1 MLDKFMS
8 EHLFGK
14 SIEVYFG
21 GDEKERMR
29 GKLVGSADGVIVLE
43 NNDYFTETGSR
54 LALADFIGSI
64 SGAFW
69 NSSPYKPY
77 PTL

>member
-1 MLDKFMS
+1 MS

-43 NNDYFTETGSR
+43 NNDRRDYVNVEKVVAAWGV
-54 LALADFIGSI
+54 
-64 SGAFW
+64 
-69 NSSPYKPY
+69 
-77 PTL
+77 